1 MPIAFFGTDTY
12 AAPGEGYGAHP
23 LDAQDA
29 SPATHDPSLLVAF
42 LPLLMVLVMNVAMT
56 LGIIRPWTWPNRR
69 SRSSAVSV

>member
-1 MPIAFFGTDTY
+1 MMFLFGTWWLGHHARQ
-12 AAPGEGYGAHP
+12 AAAAGEGYGAHP

-56 LGIIRPWTWPNRR
+56 WWIIP
-69 SRSSAVSV
+69 AMDLA